1 MYYRDFIVRR
11 FRENPA
17 RKITF
22 TEVRRSLVGDVGSV
36 RRVFDFLETWGLI
49 NYTGSEK
56 QGAKAGVED
65 KEKRGTDEGT
75 ANGLGVVKSFCTTC
89 KSECNIVCFATE
101 KVSSL
106 IFGFWSHFLR
116 NFHEYDPHYSRV
128 LFPLV
133 RCQILSSVRD
143 ALSAEASGEDW
154 HTRTSSGSTSAVA
167 PRRRRETGLTR
178 TSFISWKRCYCTGMT
193 GRRWL
198 SMWAVGRVRGIV
210 SWGSSGCRL
219 RSNSWLNMWVV
230 RHMLSI
236 IKEMIMVTPE
246 LEVGMLCSHLPWSGC
261 VSHH

>member
-116 NFHEYDPHYSRV
+116 ISMSTIHIILGFC
-128 LFPLV
+128 FPLLGA
-133 RCQILSSVRD
+133 RSYPLCEMLCPRKLPGRID
-143 ALSAEASGEDW
+143 
-154 HTRTSSGSTSAVA
+154 TR
-167 PRRRRETGLTR
+167 GLQA
-178 TSFISWKRCYCTGMT
+178 
-193 GRRWL
+193 GRRQQ
-198 SMWAVGRVRGIV
+198 
-210 SWGSSGCRL
+210 
-219 RSNSWLNMWVV
+219 
-230 RHMLSI
+230 
-236 IKEMIMVTPE
+236 
-246 LEVGMLCSHLPWSGC
+246 
-261 VSHH
+261 